1 MTKQRGIAE
10 NDQRSRSF
18 ILIIKGD
25 LDKRTFRYMMPFA
38 ANENTIADGRAIPTV
53 KRQGYFSISENDPNN
68 NTDDILQF
76 TVRSTVRLKNADDTP
91 YYGHATLY
99 LNLPWGDANGDGTI
113 NGIDLFSH
121 PNQPEADD
129 GQIAFDA
136 TSNSSAAEVSYFL
149 RNGNL
154 YRRVL
159 LIREPLPLAGENSQ
173 PTLSNGFDLFDRDPD
188 NNPAT
193 PTPGAVYSGDFWTDY
208 DFSAF
213 YHVTPPGPSIHG
225 AHFHGIASLANEV
238 PGGGLFP
245 LAKPFNRFGHSHATG
260 NPREYFGANGGGAF
274 LGRFTHEETSH
285 PAFNYPH
292 DLATAPAANTNPM
305 NRATALADTTP
316 ANGVP
321 DAYELGPRMGEDLL
335 LGHVQSFDVKIW
347 DDGYIETDSN
357 GNGQADPAED
367 YNGNGVLDFAGAFV
381 DVGHAYPVGR
391 YRNSQKVTTLSGGGA
406 YLYGPSTTAANNRIY
421 DTWHPQVDL
430 DGDGIPDPP
439 PFRPAADNGKDG
451 QPGRARIDDN
461 ADSTTD
467 DAGETG
473 WWGSD
478 DLHPLQAIQ
487 ITVRFLDVSSNQ
499 IRQVT
504 FVHSLVD

>member
-18 ILIIKGD
+18 TMIIKTD
-25 LDKRTFRYMMPFA
+25 LDKRTFRYMIPFA
-38 ANENTIADGRAIPTV
+38 ANENTITDGHAIPTV
-53 KRQGYFSISENDPNN
+53 KRQGYFYISENDPGDD
-68 NTDDILQF
+68 TDDVLQF
-76 TVRSTVRLKNADDTP
+76 TVRATVKLKNADDTP
-91 YYGHATLY
+91 YFGHSALW
-99 LNLPWGDANGDGTI
+99 LNTPWGDANGDGTI
-113 NGIDLFSH
+113 NAIDLFSH

-136 TSNSSAAEVSYFL
+136 TSSSSAAEVSYFL

-173 PTLSNGFDLFDRDPD
+173 PTLANGSDLFDRDPD
-188 NNPAT
+188 NNAATAT
-193 PTPGAVYSGDFWTDY
+193 PAYVYTGDFWSDY

-213 YHVTPPGPSIHG
+213 FHVTAGPINHG
-225 AHFHGIASLANEV
+225 AKFHGIASLANEV
-238 PGGGLFP
+238 PGGGVYP
-245 LAKPFNRFGHSHATG
+245 LANPFFRFGHNHATG
-260 NPREYFGANGGGAF
+260 NPREYFSSTAPRQF

-292 DLATAPAANTNPM
+292 NLATWPAANSNPM
-305 NRATALADTTP
+305 NIATALTDTTP
-316 ANGVP
+316 QNGVP
-321 DAYELGPRMGEDLL
+321 DGFELGARMGEDLL

-347 DDGYIETDSN
+347 DDGYNEDADADGVLDAGEDQN
-357 GNGQADPAED
+357 GNGILETT
-367 YNGNGVLDFAGAFV
+367 GAFV
-381 DVGHAYPVGR
+381 DVGHGYTVGR
-391 YRNSQKVTTLSGGGA
+391 YRNSQKATTLSGGGP
-406 YLYGPSTTAANNRIY
+406 YLYGPSSTAAANRIY
-421 DTWHPQVDL
+421 DTWHPQVHL
-430 DGDGIPDPP
+430 DNDNVPDPP
-439 PFRPAADNGKDG
+439 PFRPAADNGRDG

-461 ADSTTD
+461 ADGVTD
-467 DAGETG
+467 NVIETG

-504 FVHSLVD
+504 FVHSLAD